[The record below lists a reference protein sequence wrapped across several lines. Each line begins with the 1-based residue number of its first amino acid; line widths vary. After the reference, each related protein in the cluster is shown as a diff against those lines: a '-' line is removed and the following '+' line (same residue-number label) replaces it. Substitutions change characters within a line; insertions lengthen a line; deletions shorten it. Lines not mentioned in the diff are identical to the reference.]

1 MAEPSAEG
9 RASASVSPANYGKA
23 YFAEYFGGI
32 PYDDVAHWT
41 RFFADTA
48 DHIVR
53 EIGPKTT
60 LDVGCAMGYLV
71 EALRARGVGAWGIDF
86 SDYAIDNARKAA
98 RDFCR
103 VGSILDPFPHPQY
116 DLITCIEVVEHLP
129 VDDAE
134 RAIENLCRHTDDIV
148 FTSTPSDFG
157 EETHLN
163 VRPPEYW
170 GELFARQGF
179 FRDVDFEAPYLAVWA
194 SRFRRGRD
202 PLPRVVATYERS
214 LWHLRQESFERGRL
228 ITKQL
233 DEANRGRDAIAD
245 NHRLASEVSDLTAQ
259 LVAHKER
266 VARLEAEIASLRA
279 KLDRLSSS
287 TAGHLMLSIED
298 RARRIAPSGTRR
310 RSWLQKLVGR
320 SVVDRPPR

>member
-1 MAEPSAEG
+1 M
-9 RASASVSPANYGKA
+9 
-23 YFAEYFGGI
+23 
-32 PYDDVAHWT
+32 
-41 RFFADTA
+41 
-48 DHIVR
+48 
-53 EIGPKTT
+53 
-60 LDVGCAMGYLV
+60 
-71 EALRARGVGAWGIDF
+71 
-86 SDYAIDNARKAA
+86 
-98 RDFCR
+98 
-103 VGSILDPFPHPQY
+103 
-116 DLITCIEVVEHLP
+116 
-129 VDDAE
+129 
-134 RAIENLCRHTDDIV
+134 
-148 FTSTPSDFG
+148 
-157 EETHLN
+157 
-163 VRPPEYW
+163 
-170 GELFARQGF
+170 FARQGF

-287 TAGHLMLSIED
+287 TAGHLMLSIEA